1 MSTLFFFFVAGIQI
15 LHIHKRQFIIL
26 GFFFYSENIILRSQS
41 DKTHNVRLHND
52 SNAVIDKCRFNKKK
66 ECWFKKKNEG
76 KSWNGEKKKKRYIKS
91 RPPAMMRIDKWYASI
106 YLFFQYYLWN
116 GSFEFMSTVDYF
128 FYVHIL
134 RWHYMNQILT
144 NILYRAPDKD
154 SISAK
159 ISTFIMFL
167 SCFLLFFFKS

>member
-1 MSTLFFFFVAGIQI
+1 
-15 LHIHKRQFIIL
+15 
-26 GFFFYSENIILRSQS
+26 
-41 DKTHNVRLHND
+41 
-52 SNAVIDKCRFNKKK
+52 
-66 ECWFKKKNEG
+66 
-76 KSWNGEKKKKRYIKS
+76 
-91 RPPAMMRIDKWYASI
+91 MRIDKWYASI

-167 SCFLLFFFKS
+167 SCFLLFFLQIIIANSVWNDNKMNRLSQKQLSDFNFKIDKFDYDNPFIYGINPVGNTSMFGGAVFFFRHIYRTLYNQ